1 MISPISS
8 LPQYHLSNNTFN
20 EIFTGS
26 QISSSLNQIYP
37 IPLNHIRTIKFLLCI
52 CSLLYASTYMFTK
65 DLQNQNMAPSIISLF
80 RFFIASICFIP
91 QFLSYK
97 GDFKSLLKCIEIG
110 IWSGLGFISQAYS
123 LQYSSSSKVSFFCG
137 TGVVM
142 PPIISYISHKLS
154 SKQPSESHLTQ
165 PAPSRQSF
173 LSHITHMLYNIY
185 YEIPKL
191 LPLSSILALCG
202 GVVMELGGLEA
213 PTWYDLSLLFAP
225 FSFAMCFWKSDLYNK
240 QHPNQSLFVTG
251 TLLATTTFMCMIW
264 SIFSHSFPTSHFEW
278 SKLYHS
284 IINNKSILLGFL
296 YTGLITTALT
306 GVIEQYAMNY
316 ISSSQIALIY
326 TLEPI
331 FATIFGI
338 TYLNEKLTY
347 MFVVGAMFTLLAC
360 ILDSKHQGD
369 VEVQVQVQEYV
380 QEQVVNIIHIQ
391 QAQAQ
396 QQQGLQKQHEHVQLV
411 GREQHEQ
418 QQQP

>member
-1 MISPISS
+1 MISLISS
-8 LPQYHLSNNTFN
+8 LPQYHLSNSTFN
-20 EIFTGS
+20 EIITGS
-26 QISSSLNQIYP
+26 QLSSSLNQIDP

-65 DLQNQNMAPSIISLF
+65 DLQNQNIAPSIISLF

-154 SKQPSESHLTQ
+154 NKKPNKPHLTH
-165 PAPSRQSF
+165 PTLSTQSF
-173 LSHITHMLYNIY
+173 LSHITRILFNIY
-185 YEIPKL
+185 HEIPKL
-191 LPLSSILALCG
+191 LPLSSVLALCG

-264 SIFSHSFPTSHFEW
+264 SIFSHSFPTTHIEW
-278 SKLYHS
+278 SKLYHI

-391 QAQAQ
+391 QQQEQ
-396 QQQGLQKQHEHVQLV
+396 QQQGLQQQHEHVQLV
-411 GREQHEQ
+411 EREQHEQ